1 MELEM
6 ASYRVTLKCDV
17 KLGTFYWV
25 TEVEADGEDEAVN
38 TAENRFLAQ
47 LSDTEEW
54 DFTDYDAEK
63 L

>member
-1 MELEM
+1 M
-6 ASYRVTLKCDV
+6 AAYRVTLKSEV

-25 TEVEADGEDEAVN
+25 ANVTADSEDEATN
-38 TAENRFLAQ
+38 TAENLFLEQ
-47 LSDTEEW
+47 VSSSDEW

>member
-1 MELEM
+1 M
-6 ASYRVTLKCDV
+6 SVYKVTLKCEV

-25 TEVEADGEDEAVN
+25 TEVKADSEDEAIN
-38 TAENRFLAQ
+38 TAENLFLTQ
-47 LSDTEEW
+47 LNSSDEW

>member
-1 MELEM
+1 M
-6 ASYRVTLKCDV
+6 AAYKVTLKSDV

-25 TEVEADGEDEAVN
+25 ANVTAQSEDEAIN
-38 TAENRFLAQ
+38 AAENLFLEQ
-47 LSDTEEW
+47 LSSSDEW

>member
-1 MELEM
+1 MT
-6 ASYRVTLKCDV
+6 AYRVTLKSEV

-25 TEVEADGEDEAVN
+25 ANVTADSEDEAIN
-38 TAENRFLAQ
+38 TAENLFLEQ
-47 LSDTEEW
+47 LNSPDDW

>member
-1 MELEM
+1 MS
-6 ASYRVTLKCDV
+6 AYKVTLKSDV

-25 TEVEADGEDEAVN
+25 ANVNAESEDEAVN
-38 TAENRFLAQ
+38 AAENMFLEQ
-47 LSDTEEW
+47 LNGVEEW

>member
-1 MELEM
+1 M
-6 ASYRVTLKCDV
+6 SNYKVTLKSEV

-25 TEVEADGEDEAVN
+25 TNVTADSEDEAVN
-38 TAENRFLAQ
+38 AAENMFLTQ
-47 LSDTEEW
+47 LASSDEW

>member
-1 MELEM
+1 M
-6 ASYRVTLKCDV
+6 AAYKVTLKSDV

-25 TEVEADGEDEAVN
+25 ANVTAGSEDEAIN
-38 TAENRFLAQ
+38 TAENLFLEQ
-47 LSDTEEW
+47 LNSSDEW

>member
-1 MELEM
+1 M
-6 ASYRVTLKCDV
+6 ASYKVTLKSDV

-25 TEVEADGEDEAVN
+25 ANVTAASEDEAIN
-38 TAENRFLAQ
+38 TAENLFLET
-47 LSDTEEW
+47 LNSSEEW